1 MGTPAP
7 DETGP
12 ASATH
17 AQALDVM
24 MQDVLQAVGVPVD
37 AASARPIAPFYAR
50 SPAAAGGAR
59 SPAGAGPTS
68 AGPTDARGPT
78 GTGPTGTEPISTK
91 PISTEPSGEPPAE
104 DPQPQAIV
112 ITSADGLPR
121 SALHVVRDPR
131 APLGWRVVPL
141 DLGAGVEPAEVVVVR
156 HPLRCVV
163 LDAAGALHACAF
175 DPERGG
181 FGPARRLTADD
192 GTRWEELR
200 SDGGGLAYARAR
212 ARDGADARHGTHTQD
227 EVDALHGAR
236 ARDGAEAQHG
246 AARYSLFRAAGAQE
260 AEFPGAGRGSVLV
273 DVERGDG
280 PYAYAARVIP
290 NDAYPVRVQW
300 CGEDGA
306 RSGQVRLADE
316 DGKRARQLV
325 ALYPDGAGVLV
336 LVVNRDGSF
345 SCARIDDSACGT
357 GRLVA
362 APVPP
367 MPVAVEFADV
377 VPHRSREPYGGAERD
392 VRDVYALDAAQRL
405 WVLRESRTAP
415 GRWLPPVPVDREVG
429 RIAVAGREHGERDA
443 ALFSCHRDGPLLR
456 LHVHQARTRR
466 WRAVEVRLPAT
477 AGEAYTADFHHV
489 EVSVFDAVGSPLPLH
504 EVSLA
509 SAAHAGDCEVYW
521 RRPGV
526 TGAEPTLHTLTARP
540 QPFLTDHA
548 GVLRFMVRATT
559 LARSEL
565 VLADAAGVRVIVL
578 RPGTKTLAYLAGT
591 GALRESD
598 ARGRLPGFDT
608 EGVAL
613 GGLATGV
620 DPGRLARTAG
630 TMGAIARR
638 ALAVPGAPSDVHASP
653 STGTASVSTATV
665 LASTGAEGDVEGG
678 GAAPAGAG
686 ADADGGGDPLL
697 FGDLWFGVERGAV
710 DVGGWA
716 ADGAGWVATEL
727 ALAGRA
733 VTGPVPAGRPVAP
746 GVRLPVRGLEESGR
760 ALGACFAGVGVPAR
774 EAIGWLSTSTDWRA
788 VWEAKVA
795 LQEAMRLSRKV
806 LGTDGF
812 ARLDRAVDAWLN
824 AREGDADRLL
834 DALAHGVLKDKSFQT
849 GIALVVPH
857 PVVFEALNDPIT
869 GWLEERLQRYG
880 PLTFPAPR
888 LDPAAEQAFA
898 ADFAAVSDRIM
909 GHLHTLWRAVGDLVG
924 NPRQVYGQDLAR
936 LLAAAKESLRE
947 VMGCVREVVHSLLRV
962 VDAAVEAV
970 VSVLNTALDTTS
982 GGPNLTPLWQLAARV
997 AGRDEDD
1004 LPTVGGL
1011 LALTAAYPATVAY
1024 KVATGDA
1031 RASLFPGGVWPFHT
1045 PDGAGGRAGGQA
1057 GGEDGGE
1064 AGGRAGSEQALAL
1077 GVLTSMSTCC
1087 LAFAQPGVDLW
1098 APRDPGQ
1105 PLLRHFHAGVLASSL
1120 AVLAAGFGDWTLA
1133 TVPAERVPYQ
1143 VLGEVI
1149 AGLGSLLALLDDDTP
1164 AARTLNQAAPVA
1176 TTLAAVCALPL
1187 VAQAWEAGHLATGP
1201 DEWAAALGPL
1211 GPLFAFLALP
1221 EFATAADAR
1230 VRVPAAH
1237 AAIDLGAHVAAAI
1250 PQLVAALG

>member
-7 DETGP
+7 SGTAP

-50 SPAAAGGAR
+50 STVAAG
-59 SPAGAGPTS
+59 
-68 AGPTDARGPT
+68 DA
-78 GTGPTGTEPISTK
+78 
-91 PISTEPSGEPPAE
+91 
-104 DPQPQAIV
+104 PQAIV
-112 ITSADGLPR
+112 ITSAAGLPR
-121 SALHVVRDPR
+121 SALHVVRDQR

-163 LDAAGALHACAF
+163 LDAAGALHTCAF

-181 FGPARRLTADD
+181 FGPARRLAADD
-192 GTRWEELR
+192 GTRWEALR

-212 ARDGADARHGTHTQD
+212 ARDGADAPP
-227 EVDALHGAR
+227 GAR
-236 ARDGAEAQHG
+236 AQDGADAQHE
-246 AARYSLFRAAGAQE
+246 AARYCLLRAAGPQQ

-280 PYAYAARVIP
+280 RYAYAARVTP
-290 NDAYPVRVQW
+290 TDAYPVRVQW
-300 CGEDGA
+300 CGDDGA

-325 ALYPDGAGVLV
+325 ALYPDGTGVLV
-336 LVVNRDGSF
+336 LVANRDGSF
-345 SCARIDDSACGT
+345 SCARIDDSASDT
-357 GRLVA
+357 GRLAA

-377 VPHRSREPYGGAERD
+377 VPHRSREPYDGAERD
-392 VRDVYALDAAQRL
+392 FRDVYALDAAQRL
-405 WVLRESRTAP
+405 WVVRESRSAP
-415 GRWLPPVPVDREVG
+415 GRWLPPVPIDREVG
-429 RIAVAGREHGERDA
+429 RIAVAGRESGERDA
-443 ALFSCHRDGPLLR
+443 ALFSCHRAGPLLR

-466 WRAVEVRLPAT
+466 WRGVEVRLPAT

-489 EVSVFDAVGSPLPLH
+489 EVSVFDAIGTPLPLH

-598 ARGRLPGFDT
+598 ARGRLPAFDAQGT
-608 EGVAL
+608 AL

-620 DPGRLARTAG
+620 APDRLARTAG
-630 TMGAIARR
+630 TIGAIARH
-638 ALAVPGAPSDVHASP
+638 ALAGPGAPSGVHAPP

-665 LASTGAEGDVEGG
+665 LASTGAEGEVEGD
-678 GAAPAGAG
+678 AVVPAGSVPNG
-686 ADADGGGDPLL
+686 EGDPLL

-710 DVGGWA
+710 DAGGWV
-716 ADGAGWVATEL
+716 ADGAGWAATEL

-733 VTGPVPAGRPVAP
+733 VTGTAPSGRPVAP

-760 ALGACFAGVGVPAR
+760 AVGACFAGVGVPAR

-812 ARLDRAVDAWLN
+812 ARLDRAFDAWLD

-834 DALAHGVLKDKSFQT
+834 DALAHGLLKDKSFQT

-888 LDPAAEQAFA
+888 LDRVVEQAFA

-909 GHLHTLWRAVGDLVG
+909 GHLRALWRAVGDLVG
-924 NPRQVYGQDLAR
+924 SPRQVYGQDLAH

-962 VDAAVEAV
+962 ADAAMEAV

-982 GGPNLTPLWQLAARV
+982 GAPNLTPLWQLAARA

-1031 RASLFPGGVWPFHT
+1031 RASLFPGGAWPFHDA
-1045 PDGAGGRAGGQA
+1045 DGAGGWAEGQTGGQP
-1057 GGEDGGE
+1057 
-1064 AGGRAGSEQALAL
+1064 GGRAGDRVGGQAAREQALVL

-1098 APRDPGQ
+1098 APRDPDQ

-1120 AVLAAGFGDWTLA
+1120 VVLAAGFGDWTLA
-1133 TVPAERVPYQ
+1133 TVPAEHVPYQ
-1143 VLGEVI
+1143 VLGEVV
-1149 AGLGSLLALLDDDTP
+1149 AGLGSLLALLGDDTP
-1164 AARTLNQAAPVA
+1164 AGQALDRAAPVV

-1187 VAQAWEAGHLATGP
+1187 VAQAWETGHLATGP
-1201 DEWAAALGPL
+1201 DEWAAALGLL

-1221 EFATAADAR
+1221 EFATAGDAR
-1230 VRVPAAH
+1230 VQVPAAH